1 MKVYACLLLNE
12 AEAAKARQ
20 AGADTVVC
28 NGIAPGLGDLPFRIV
43 DANEYRIEGSHRAFD
58 ANLRVYE
65 NEMAKA
71 WPAAFSFRGTPLW
84 DAYLKALLWSNRKI
98 AYLEEAIS
106 QLGPDVQVVH
116 RIPLH
121 SGSRWRCA
129 LAMAKAMLRKV
140 KGGAYQV
147 PVLPIPQEARLG
159 FLIEDLFEF
168 SLVQRLQAAFPKES
182 VLVLPPHHRFK
193 KAEIDRLRAE
203 GYTVVLCQAGKW
215 SHLPFTLPFRFGGSA
230 AWFVQQMLS
239 NEPGISA
246 CLSWGRA
253 LIDSPLRV
261 LVTVAQENTPYG
273 HILGRMAE
281 AGGKRVINV
290 MNGIKF
296 GEANDRLV
304 QFQCWMMWDEAM
316 QRLLHRHSGLPMER
330 LYPGGNL
337 TRDNIRGH
345 EYSGHIPV
353 SEEERATKRIISIIS
368 TRDLRRD
375 KVTALSTLY
384 DWAAGQSGL
393 ILLYRPH
400 PSEKEDSYY
409 LPAGDSGI
417 DIRMV
422 KPEAAVAKKSL
433 LDQLMSSDL
442 TINFGSTVSIEALW
456 MKARCITFE
465 MKPFSWL
472 YCVDAQ
478 TLLHINSPDALRAE
492 LEHCHFHPKANSA
505 DPGAH
510 EPYSWQ
516 QHADYI
522 RPFLQA

>member
-12 AEAAKARQ
+12 SEAARARQ

-58 ANLRVYE
+58 ANLKLYE

-71 WPAAFSFRGTPLW
+71 WPSVFSFRGLPLW

-98 AYLEEAIS
+98 AYLEEAIA
-106 QLGPDVQVVH
+106 QLGPDVQAVQ

-121 SGSRWRCA
+121 SGSRWRCTLA
-129 LAMAKAMLRKV
+129 LVKAMLRRL
-140 KGGAYQV
+140 KGGNYRV
-147 PVLPIPQEARLG
+147 PDLQIPEQARLG

-168 SLVQRLQAAFPKES
+168 SLIQRLQAAFPKES
-182 VLVLPPHHRFK
+182 ALVLPPHHRFRK
-193 KAEIDRLRAE
+193 EEIAQLRAD
-203 GYTVVLCQAGKW
+203 GYTVVICQALNW
-215 SHLPFTLPFRFGGSA
+215 SHLPYTLPFRFGGSR

-246 CLSWGRA
+246 CLSWGKA
-253 LIDSPLRV
+253 LIDSPLRAI
-261 LVTVAQENTPYG
+261 VTVAQENTPYG
-273 HILGRMAE
+273 HLLGRMAE
-281 AGGKRVINV
+281 AAGKHVINV

-304 QFQCWMMWDEAM
+304 QFQCWMMWDKAM
-316 QRLLHRHSGLPMER
+316 QQLLHRHSGLPLER
-330 LYPGGNL
+330 LFPGGNL

-345 EYSGHIPV
+345 VYSGHIPV
-353 SEEERATKRIISIIS
+353 SDAERAEKRIISIIS

-375 KVTALSTLY
+375 KVTALAALY
-384 DWAAGQSGL
+384 DWAATQSDV

-409 LPAGDSGI
+409 LPAPTAGI

-442 TINFGSTVSIEALW
+442 TINFGSTVSIEAWW
-456 MKARCITFE
+456 MKTPCITFE
-465 MKPFSWL
+465 MKPASWL
-472 YCVDAQ
+472 YCVDGK
-478 TLLHINSPDALRAE
+478 TLLHVNSAEGLLAALNNCR
-492 LEHCHFHPKANSA
+492 FRPKANQVEGEEA
-505 DPGAH
+505 

-516 QHADYI
+516 AHADYI
-522 RPFLQA
+522 RPLIQP

>member
-12 AEAAKARQ
+12 AEVAKARQ

-84 DAYLKALLWSNRKI
+84 DAYLKALHWSNRKI
-98 AYLEEAIS
+98 AYLEEAIA

-129 LAMAKAMLRKV
+129 MAMAKAMLRKV

-193 KAEIDRLRAE
+193 KADIEGLRAD
-203 GYTVVLCQAGKW
+203 GHRVVICPAGTW
-215 SHLPFTLPFRFGGSA
+215 SHLPPVNPFRFGGSQ

-253 LIDSPLRV
+253 LMDSPLRV

-281 AGGKRVINV
+281 ASGKQVINV

-316 QRLLHRHSGLPMER
+316 QKLLHRHSGLPVER
-330 LYPGGNL
+330 LCPGGNL

-345 EYSGHIPV
+345 VYSGHIPV

-375 KVTALSTLY
+375 KVTALATLY
-384 DWAAGQSGL
+384 AWAAQQTDV

-409 LPAGDSGI
+409 LPASDAGI

-422 KPEAAVAKKSL
+422 RPDASVAKKSL

-465 MKPFSWL
+465 MKPASWL
-472 YCVDAQ
+472 YCVDGK
-478 TLLHINSPDALRAE
+478 TLLHINSREGLLEALHDCR
-492 LEHCHFHPKANSA
+492 FHPKADSVGNG
-505 DPGAH
+505 DQ
-510 EPYSWQ
+510 EPYSWEK
-516 QHADYI
+516 HANYI
-522 RPFLQA
+522 RPLIQA